1 MKCSIIKKR
10 DGQMWEVAFDG
21 FETIGEARVKLS
33 KIADELA
40 EGEWRGVA
48 YKGVWSYDNDELVY
62 DVYTF
67 KIVKTSSVHYDHSY
81 GNNDYITIK

>member
-33 KIADELA
+33 KIAHKLTENEID
-40 EGEWRGVA
+40 EGEWWGSDKDV
-48 YKGVWSYDNDELVY
+48 LTY
-62 DVYTF
+62 DVYTY
-67 KIVKTSSVHYDHSY
+67 KVIKASSVSYDHSY
-81 GNNDYITIK
+81 GGRDFISIN

>member
-21 FETIGEARVKLS
+21 FDTIAEAKIKLS

-40 EGEWRGVA
+40 EGEW
-48 YKGVWSYDNDELVY
+48 WSYDNDELVY
-62 DVYTF
+62 DVYTY
-67 KIVKTSSVHYDHSY
+67 KIVKTSSVQYDHSY
-81 GNNDYITIK
+81 SNNDYITIK

>member
-21 FETIGEARVKLS
+21 FDTIAEARIKLS

-40 EGEWRGVA
+40 QGAW
-48 YKGVWSYDNDELVY
+48 WSYDNDELVY
-62 DVYTF
+62 DVYTY
-67 KIVKTSSVHYDHSY
+67 KIAKTSSISKDHSY
-81 GNNDYITIK
+81 GANDYITIN